1 MATSKAK
8 KQRQKLVREGLLNPE
23 IKRSPFALIDLSSK
37 QTKTKKGYLYSKK
50 EKNRQIDDSF
60 FVAFFKFPHFLRKT
74 IENFPVSFNYSSLQ

>member
-8 KQRQKLVREGLLNPE
+8 KQRQKLVREGHLNPE

-50 EKNRQIDDSF
+50 QQNHQRDDSF
-60 FVAFFKFPHFLRKT
+60 FVVFFKFSQFVH
-74 IENFPVSFNYSSLQ
+74 INSLK

>member
-8 KQRQKLVREGLLNPE
+8 KQRQKLVREGHLNPE

-50 EKNRQIDDSF
+50 KQNHQRDDSF
-60 FVAFFKFPHFLRKT
+60 FVVFFKFSQFVH
-74 IENFPVSFNYSSLQ
+74 ISSLK

>member
-8 KQRQKLVREGLLNPE
+8 KQRQKLVREGHLNPE

-50 EKNRQIDDSF
+50 QQSHQRDDSF
-60 FVAFFKFPHFLRKT
+60 FVAFFKFSQFVH
-74 IENFPVSFNYSSLQ
+74 ISSLK